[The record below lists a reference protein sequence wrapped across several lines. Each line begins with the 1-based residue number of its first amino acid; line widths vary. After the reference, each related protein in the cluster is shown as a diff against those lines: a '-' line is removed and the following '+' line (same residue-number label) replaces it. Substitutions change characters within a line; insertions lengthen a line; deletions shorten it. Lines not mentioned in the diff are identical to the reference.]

1 MAIKVFLDT
10 NIILDLLDSKRRFH
24 ESSKQLFG
32 HIENRKLKGYISESV
47 ICNTDYILHKLW
59 PKPERNQFFEDL
71 IKMISVLPCKTL
83 TIQNALQI
91 AIPDL
96 EDAIL
101 FQIALENEVDF
112 LVSNDHK
119 LTKFTEIEILK
130 TISTE
135 DLLSHLGKI

>member
-24 ESSKQLFG
+24 ASSKQLFF

-47 ICNTDYILHKLW
+47 MRNMDYILQKLW
-59 PKPERNQFFEDL
+59 PKPERDQFFEAL
-71 IKMISVLPCKTL
+71 LETITVLSCKTS
-83 TIQNALQI
+83 TSQNALQI
-91 AIPDL
+91 ALPDL

-101 FQIALENEVDF
+101 FQIAIENEVDF
-112 LVSNDHK
+112 LVSNDHQ
-119 LTKFTEIEILK
+119 LTKFNGIGMLQ

-135 DLLSHLGKI
+135 DLLSHLR

>member
-24 ESSKQLFG
+24 EPSKQLFSN
-32 HIENRKLKGYISESV
+32 IENRKLKGYISESV

-59 PKPERNQFFEDL
+59 PKPDRNQFFEAL
-71 IKMISVLPCKTL
+71 LKTITVLPCKTS
-83 TIQNALQI
+83 TIQSALQI
-91 AIPDL
+91 ALPDL

-101 FQIALENEVDF
+101 FQIAFENGIDF
-112 LVSNDHK
+112 LVSNDNQ
-119 LTKFTEIEILK
+119 LTKFDETEILK

-135 DLLSHLGKI
+135 DLLSLLR